1 MANPKTMTKKVNINA
16 KIPVRTIVPPI
27 YGIMNGVSMS
37 PANIFKCLNHRAI
50 IDEVLSDGSTVRL
63 TMKNYNTDN
72 SWMVKKADETSFDE
86 LADSSFIPEEEAPT
100 EGVEETSG
108 DDSGESLD
116 TVDEEPVVVINGS
129 EVEPVTDVIVE
140 ESTVGDEAVP
150 EEMLVDPVELP
161 VDEVVTA
168 EGEEAEEPCSID
180 DVIVEESTPVKT
192 TEVAEDVK
200 PQFNQQARNNYNN
213 NRNKRKNRR

>member
-1 MANPKTMTKKVNINA
+1 MASPKTMTKKVNINA

-27 YGIMNGVSMS
+27 YGVINGVSMS

-63 TMKNYNTDN
+63 TMKNYNKDN
-72 SWMVKKADETSFDE
+72 SWMVKKADETSFEE
-86 LADSSFIPEEEAPT
+86 LVDSSFIPEESSE
-100 EGVEETSG
+100 EEVENTG
-108 DDSGESLD
+108 DDSGESVD
-116 TVDEEPVVVINGS
+116 TVDEAPVVMINGG

-140 ESTVGDEAVP
+140 VSTIDDEAVP
-150 EEMLVDPVELP
+150 EDMLVDPVELP
-161 VDEVVTA
+161 VDVVVTT

-180 DVIVEESTPVKT
+180 DPIVEESAPVIEAIADSEATKS
-192 TEVAEDVK
+192 
-200 PQFNQQARNNYNN
+200 QFNQQARNNYNN